1 MSEKETKPSKR
12 IPMRETHF
20 MKFFGGKNLIFALI
34 ALILIGI
41 FIFIFDKV
49 SFIFTPLVIIF
60 NTIVGPVLVGLI
72 LYYLFNPLVNL
83 MERYHIP
90 RLWGIIILFVF
101 IVAGFGFIVNILIP
115 LISDQLK
122 SLATN
127 VPKLMDKFNQFL
139 DNRFSDGMFA
149 SIYNEVQTKATEFS
163 KKIPQMLQKS
173 SGGAGISQTLKSL
186 ADTLSNITVIVLTA
200 PFVLFFL
207 LKDGHKFKDYTTKLM
222 PPKYRKDYH
231 DLTEK
236 MSHQV
241 GSYIQGQIIVSLCIG
256 ILLFIGYSVIGL
268 KYAVVL
274 ACIAAVTSV
283 VPYLGPTIAIT
294 PAIIISITMSPIML
308 LKLVVVWTLVQ
319 FIEGHFISPN
329 VMGKTLQI
337 HPLTIIFV
345 LLTAGNLL
353 GVIGVIIGIP
363 AYAVI
368 KVLVTHFFLIF
379 KRRYNKYY
387 SDDAGAYE
395 IEEDR
400 KNVSYE

>member
-173 SGGAGISQTLKSL
+173 SGGGGISQTLKSL